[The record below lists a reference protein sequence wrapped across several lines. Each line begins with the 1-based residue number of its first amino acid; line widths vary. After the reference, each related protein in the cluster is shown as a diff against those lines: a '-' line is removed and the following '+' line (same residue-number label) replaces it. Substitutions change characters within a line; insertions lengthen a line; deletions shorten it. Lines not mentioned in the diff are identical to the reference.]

1 MIMPTAPDGLL
12 TAKYW
17 EDRAEEAR
25 RRADQMHDRDAQ
37 QTMLGI
43 AEVYERMSARAA
55 AREARRPK

>member
-1 MIMPTAPDGLL
+1 MKMPATPDGQL

-25 RRADQMHDRDAQ
+25 MRANQMHDLDAHK
-37 QTMLGI
+37 TMLGI
-43 AEVYERMSARAA
+43 AQVYERMSARAA